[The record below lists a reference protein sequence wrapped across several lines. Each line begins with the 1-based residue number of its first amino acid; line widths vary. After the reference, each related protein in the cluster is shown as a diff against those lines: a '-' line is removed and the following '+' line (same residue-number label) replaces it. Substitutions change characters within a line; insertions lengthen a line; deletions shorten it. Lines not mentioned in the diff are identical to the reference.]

1 MAGARR
7 ENARFD
13 ASLRTIETRDDER
26 RRHQRE
32 FETINCEGF
41 FQVSLPSDVG
51 VT

>member
-13 ASLRTIETRDDER
+13 ASLRTIEARDDER

-32 FETINCEGF
+32 FETINDEGIY
-41 FQVSLPSDVG
+41 QVSLSSDVG